1 LQIPTLFTPN
11 LVSLSLAH
19 NSLPTVSPEIA
30 GNVSSLRH
38 LNLDHNDLSVVP
50 IVTHSLTELTYL
62 SMVANPVTTLT
73 NTSLLGVANQLEE
86 LDLRHIDLSALEVI
100 SLQNFDQF

>member
-1 LQIPTLFTPN
+1 
-11 LVSLSLAH
+11 
-19 NSLPTVSPEIA
+19 
-30 GNVSSLRH
+30 
-38 LNLDHNDLSVVP
+38 
-50 IVTHSLTELTYL
+50 
-62 SMVANPVTTLT
+62 MVANPVTTLT